1 MASVISSQSRNR
13 LGPVDDF
20 AAFRRKLARVSRA
33 GPVPL
38 LVLRIV
44 RLECEGER
52 GRTPAETLLQ
62 RRCLR
67 AFARA
72 QTRVLRGCDLLAYDG
87 GAHLLVG
94 LVAPSREAL
103 SVAAPSD
110 CRATLV
116 RLSAAIEVAIGI
128 APESGWTMLAE
139 GSAGKSL
146 QQAIGRAL
154 DRGAGE
160 RERNAFFNSIGHEL
174 RTPLTSIRGYLE
186 TLLDEELDAETARRF
201 LETAQAEAARMG
213 RLVDGLH
220 DLSVREADA
229 RQTDAEQGELLAALT
244 AALNAVAPFAA
255 ARRTVISQLASES
268 FGVLL
273 STDRLTQ
280 IIVNVLEN
288 SVKHGREAGRVF
300 VSVSALD
307 ERYVEVCVDDDG
319 PGVPVNERE
328 AIFLLARR
336 GANVRARG
344 NGLGLALV
352 RLTLERVGGEVDVH
366 ASPLGGARFR
376 LRVPRTAT
384 APQAPKRTSP
394 AGAPRR
400 QSVARASSQAAIASK
415 GAV

>member
-1 MASVISSQSRNR
+1 MR
-13 LGPVDDF
+13 
-20 AAFRRKLARVSRA
+20 
-33 GPVPL
+33 
-38 LVLRIV
+38 
-44 RLECEGER
+44 
-52 GRTPAETLLQ
+52 

-67 AFARA
+67 AFAKA
-72 QTRVLRGCDLLAYDG
+72 QPRVLRACDLLAYDG
-87 GAHLLVG
+87 GVHLLVG
-94 LVAPSREAL
+94 LVAPSREGL

-116 RLSAAIEVAIGI
+116 RLAAAIEVAIGI
-128 APESGWTMLAE
+128 VPESGWTMLAQ
-139 GSAGKSL
+139 GSAGRGL
-146 QQAIGRAL
+146 PQAIDRAL

-201 LETAQAEAARMG
+201 LETARSEAARMG

-220 DLSVREADA
+220 DISVLEADA
-229 RQTDAEQGELLAALT
+229 RQTKIEQGELLAGLT

-255 ARRTVISQLASES
+255 ARRTVISQLASDP
-268 FGVLL
+268 FDVLV

-319 PGVPVNERE
+319 PGVPEDERE

-336 GANVRARG
+336 GANARGRG

-376 LRVPRTAT
+376 LRLPRAT
-384 APQAPKRTSP
+384 SAPQPPKRTSP
-394 AGAPRR
+394 AATRLR
-400 QSVARASSQAAIASK
+400 QPVARTGTIGPIAAKSAT
-415 GAV
+415 